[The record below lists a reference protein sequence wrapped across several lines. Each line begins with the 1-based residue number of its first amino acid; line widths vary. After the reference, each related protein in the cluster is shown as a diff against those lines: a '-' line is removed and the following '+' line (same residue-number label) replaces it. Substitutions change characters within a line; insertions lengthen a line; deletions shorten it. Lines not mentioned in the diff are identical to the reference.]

1 MFSLPLYCILP
12 MPSYKCY
19 FLVYR
24 FDLLSGLVSWLKRF
38 GDVSHW
44 RGAKRHTPKIEKRI
58 SLVTHFDQCAIR
70 SSYFFFG
77 FVNVSLKGWVIHFF
91 FGVSFA
97 SFARPVAVLSSP
109 HSLLTMSDKR
119 LSGSRPSVTT
129 KSSLPHRR
137 ASLSLNTT
145 TALATSTAT
154 SQSPKLPSESVIS
167 PRRSRDQSKSWL
179 PRTFSR
185 GPLLPHDK
193 RSHHHRLPRL
203 LKHRWIQFVI
213 LVYATFSVLLTFT
226 HLCRWSFS
234 ETAIPEPQVTI
245 KEWEPKRTYRPGK
258 VPYLTPV
265 IDLIPHFF
273 VLNNLLHI
281 P

>member
-1 MFSLPLYCILP
+1 
-12 MPSYKCY
+12 
-19 FLVYR
+19 
-24 FDLLSGLVSWLKRF
+24 
-38 GDVSHW
+38 
-44 RGAKRHTPKIEKRI
+44 
-58 SLVTHFDQCAIR
+58 
-70 SSYFFFG
+70 
-77 FVNVSLKGWVIHFF
+77 
-91 FGVSFA
+91 
-97 SFARPVAVLSSP
+97 
-109 HSLLTMSDKR
+109 MSDKR
-119 LSGSRPSVTT
+119 LSGSRPSVTS

-154 SQSPKLPSESVIS
+154 SQSPKLPSESIIS
-167 PRRSRDQSKSWL
+167 PRRSREQSKSWL
-179 PRTFSR
+179 PPTFSR

-265 IDLIPHFF
+265 IDLIPRFF